1 MYRFKNIFMI
11 FYVFEIFLKLIKGR
25 FWQIKP
31 HNNIKKKK
39 NSEFNMKFT
48 VKFKLKSEVYKKF
61 IICKIN

>member
-11 FYVFEIFLKLIKGR
+11 FYVFEIFLKLLKGR

-31 HNNIKKKK
+31 HNNIKKK